1 MSIDTI
7 HTALMEVADDGEDTI
22 ALAEGLS
29 LVRPN
34 DQLLSHRWDWAQG
47 KGEMDEEETASR
59 YLLCEYEQYLPGE
72 EIRLA
77 PERGANRFYT
87 GLMAF
92 QVIKPVRTLGCVYR
106 RQQIERRPPMQ
117 PGRWAMANK
126 FDAAM
131 LAEVPA
137 MIQRIQ
143 PVMEGSNVEAKN
155 ALTLLQLGLEHFH
168 PYIAGLLW
176 VTGIEA
182 IFDSGGREEFKKKLC
197 DCLGSQAMA
206 FPNWHSVP
214 DAPAY
219 TVEEVSIPLYMLRNK
234 LAHGADLRSAL
245 GDKKFPTDFGKTVD
259 VTQFGETINY
269 ALLLSEAACYLL
281 CQVLRAVL

>member
-1 MSIDTI
+1 MSTDTI
-7 HTALMEVADDGEDTI
+7 HTALMDVADEGEHTI
-22 ALAEGLS
+22 ALGDGLS

-47 KGEMDEEETASR
+47 KGEMDEEATASR
-59 YLLCEYEQYLPGE
+59 TYFANTSSTSLGKTYAQRRNG
-72 EIRLA
+72 
-77 PERGANRFYT
+77 GANRFYA

-92 QVIKPVRTLGCVYR
+92 QVIKPIRTLGFIYR

-126 FDAAM
+126 FDAGM
-131 LAEVPA
+131 LAQVPA

-143 PVMEGSNVEAKN
+143 PVMDGSNVEHKN

-176 VTGIEA
+176 VTGLEA

-197 DCLGSQAMA
+197 DCLGSQTMA
-206 FPNWHSVP
+206 FSNWHSEP
-214 DAPAY
+214 GAPPIQWMNSPFL
-219 TVEEVSIPLYMLRNK
+219 SICS
-234 LAHGADLRSAL
+234 GTS
-245 GDKKFPTDFGKTVD
+245 
-259 VTQFGETINY
+259 
-269 ALLLSEAACYLL
+269 
-281 CQVLRAVL
+281 